1 MKNVART
8 YFLEHEGEALLFDQ
22 LFKLLNSNL
31 LNEETYR
38 RELASS
44 TGALR
49 TTISQHMFKEE
60 EQVYF
65 NHLYLGCVWN
75 GGKKRGGF
83 HGLASCVNYTFLPHT
98 KHTLRSSL
106 VVLSEEVLWFMKS
119 ISQFFLFGKPKS
131 WGAFTLGF

>member
-65 NHLYLGCVWN
+65 NHLYLGCVWY
-75 GGKKRGGF
+75 GGKKRGD
-83 HGLASCVNYTFLPHT
+83 
-98 KHTLRSSL
+98 
-106 VVLSEEVLWFMKS
+106 FMD
-119 ISQFFLFGKPKS
+119 
-131 WGAFTLGF
+131 